1 MCNCLKSIRICIVH
15 RAYAL
20 RGLASCGRVAV
31 VRSYCGKAVLLSCGK
46 VVRIGWLLP
55 PHASAALA
63 SAAARKLLTP
73 KWVGGVQ
80 RWHCC
85 LGAGARA
92 MGVERPPP

>member
-20 RGLASCGRVAV
+20 RGLASC
-31 VRSYCGKAVLLSCGK
+31 LGK